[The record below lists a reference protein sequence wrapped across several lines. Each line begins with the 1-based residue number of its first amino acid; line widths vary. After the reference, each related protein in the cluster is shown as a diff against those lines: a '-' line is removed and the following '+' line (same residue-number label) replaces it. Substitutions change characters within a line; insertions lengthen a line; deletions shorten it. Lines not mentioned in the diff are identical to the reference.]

1 MSTIILSLLLI
12 ILSPVIVVAG
22 FIVLGSILFI
32 FAIAFSAIFVLV
44 LEVAEA
50 ISHFVNKLSKKV
62 GKKWM

>member
-12 ILSPVIVVAG
+12 LLSPVIVVAG

-50 ISHFVNKLSKKV
+50 ISDFVNKLSKRV
-62 GKKWM
+62 GKK